1 MDYTKIRVKERS
13 VTTSHGLSDKEL
25 LLLRDMYKDGYI
37 GRFTLQALNKECKR
51 RGLEVK
57 P

>member
-13 VTTSHGLSDKEL
+13 VTSTKGLTDKEL

-37 GRFTLQALNKECKR
+37 GRFTTAALMKECKR
-51 RGLEVK
+51 RGLEER
-57 P
+57 

>member
-1 MDYTKIRVKERS
+1 MDYAKIRVKEKS

-25 LLLRDMYKDGYI
+25 VLLRDMYKDGYT

-57 P
+57 L